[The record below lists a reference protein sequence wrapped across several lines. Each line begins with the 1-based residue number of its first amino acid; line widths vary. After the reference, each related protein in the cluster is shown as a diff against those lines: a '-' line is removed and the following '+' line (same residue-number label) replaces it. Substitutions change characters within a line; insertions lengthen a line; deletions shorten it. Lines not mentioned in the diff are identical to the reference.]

1 MNRLPTLLLG
11 LALLAGGAAADDWAP
26 VVAGVEYRR
35 ILREGVDAHAV
46 RIDLDAACLTVAT
59 TPAGDRGLTVSEFAR
74 RREAVVAV
82 NGDYFDPTLNPIG
95 LAMGDGEVWARADER
110 VRRQEV
116 VGVGGRRVEIFPRA
130 EPLREPEAW
139 MTGAISGWP
148 MVVEDCAPV
157 AKLPGSDHFTNA
169 PHPRTAV
176 GLSADRQHLLLMV
189 ADGRREDVPGPTL
202 PELAALMVEVGAC
215 TALNL
220 DGGGSSALWIRE
232 RIVNQPSDLVERPVA
247 NHLAVVPAPCEPG
260 GATDARPDAH
270 RRTGGRTAEPHGTA
284 HPARVAGSERPR
296 QRAPLPRAL

>member
-46 RIDLDAACLTVAT
+46 RVDLDTACLTVAT
-59 TPAGDRGLTVSEFAR
+59 TPVGDRGLTVSEFAR
-74 RREAVVAV
+74 GKGAVVAI
-82 NGDYFDPTLNPIG
+82 NADYFDPALNPIG

-110 VRRQEV
+110 LRRQEV
-116 VGVGGRRVEIFPRA
+116 VGVGERRVEIFPRA

-148 MVVEDCAPV
+148 MVVENCAPV

-169 PHPRTAV
+169 PHPRTAI
-176 GLSADRQHLLLMV
+176 GLSGDRQHLLLLV

-202 PELAALMVEVGAC
+202 PELAALLVEVGAC

-220 DGGGSSALWIRE
+220 DGGGSSAMWIGDRL
-232 RIVNQPSDLVERPVA
+232 VNRPSDLIERPVA
-247 NHLAVVPAPCEPG
+247 NHLAVVPAADCTPD
-260 GATDARPDAH
+260 DAAH
-270 RRTGGRTAEPHGTA
+270 
-284 HPARVAGSERPR
+284 ARQED
-296 QRAPLPRAL
+296 